1 MAESERSERT
11 EGAGRPRRRAVAKK
25 TSEPLPVPGFAHPAL
40 QWVQRNPK
48 TALAIALGV
57 GLAIGMSPRL
67 RRGVVNGMSK
77 VGELMSE

>member
-1 MAESERSERT
+1 MS
-11 EGAGRPRRRAVAKK
+11 
-25 TSEPLPVPGFAHPAL
+25 TSVVTTFFALLAL
-40 QWVQRNPK
+40 VCFA
-48 TALAIALGV
+48 TTILGV